1 MPDRGEARAMVDQ
14 MLELITEMNAAER
27 AKRELALGTPEF
39 IERAIEV
46 ERIARTAFR
55 WSQMQLQMGER
66 AAERRARGELT
77 DTVRLIDVEPRPL
90 DVVLSH
96 WREAQ
101 LRLEIARPG
110 SHEAQAAADDVERLR
125 EEYQAGFERKD
136 GQNVVPM
143 TARDASPSP

>member
-14 MLELITEMNAAER
+14 MLELIIAMNAAER

-39 IERAIEV
+39 TDRAIEV
-46 ERIARTAFR
+46 ERIARIAFR
-55 WSQMQLQMGER
+55 WSQMQLQVAER

-77 DTVRLIDVEPRPL
+77 DPVRLIDVVPRPL

-110 SHEAQAAADDVERLR
+110 SAEAQAAAADVERLR
-125 EEYQAGFERKD
+125 EEYQAGFEIKD
-136 GQNVVPM
+136 DQQAVG
-143 TARDASPSP
+143 